1 MGNPGECSRQSRC
14 RAQEAGASSV
24 FHLKPWAKE
33 GERGGDGTA
42 RPRSRPC
49 GGVGHDKGF
58 GFFLVAV
65 VSQGRVLSQEM
76 PLI

>member
-1 MGNPGECSRQSRC
+1 MLKAKQVQRLGGRSQFGVSP
-14 RAQEAGASSV
+14 EALG
-24 FHLKPWAKE
+24 KGGRE
-33 GERGGDGTA
+33 GGGDGTA